1 MNALPDSNSPSWLGL
16 PPTAENQLQS
26 QMGQRVLSGVA
37 VLQGGLDEVEYSSSV
52 ISGDI
57 RSQLKSISDAATIW
71 LSSLPLVSVLPS
83 VDVSKTSDVRSS
95 PLERCLAREVLKGIS
110 VLSLV
115 RDDLQLVK
123 YVSPSPSPPT
133 VQYIVSLQCLLRVC
147 ACVYMIYLCCLL

>member
-1 MNALPDSNSPSWLGL
+1 
-16 PPTAENQLQS
+16 
-26 QMGQRVLSGVA
+26 MGQRVLSGVA

-123 YVSPSPSPPT
+123 YVSPPSLSPLSNILCPYS
-133 VQYIVSLQCLLRVC
+133 VCCVCMC
-147 ACVYMIYLCCLL
+147 ACVYTIYLCCLL

>member
-1 MNALPDSNSPSWLGL
+1 
-16 PPTAENQLQS
+16 
-26 QMGQRVLSGVA
+26 MGQRVLSGVA

-123 YVSPSPSPPT
+123 YVSPPLSLSPHCPIYCVLT
-133 VQYIVSLQCLLRVC
+133 VF
-147 ACVYMIYLCCLL
+147 ACVCLCVCVYDLPLLSTLGPTARAGSNQLITFAILSPI